1 MDSYA
6 AIQQSPAYMIISLV
20 CAIIGIVASW
30 KIFTKAGEKGWKA
43 IIPVY
48 NGYTSFK
55 LFWNVKMFWITLVLA
70 LALGICVG
78 IAGVAGAMGSM
89 IAFYVSMIAYLV
101 IVVVMLVVSV
111 IHTHRI
117 SKSFGHGAGFTV
129 GLIFLSIIFVLILAF
144 GKSEYK
150 KLED

>member
-6 AIQQSPAYMIISLV
+6 AIQQSPAYIIISLV
-20 CAIIGIVASW
+20 CAIIGIVANW
-30 KIFTKAGEKGWKA
+30 KIFTKAGEKGWKS
-43 IIPVY
+43 IIPIY

-70 LALGICVG
+70 FALSISIT
-78 IAGVAGAMGSM
+78 IAGVAGAMGST
-89 IAFYVSMIAYLV
+89 IAFAVLMIVYLAILVAMLV
-101 IVVVMLVVSV
+101 IAI
-111 IHTHRI
+111 IHTHRM

-129 GLIFLSIIFVLILAF
+129 GLIFLSVIFVLILAF

-150 KLED
+150 KLEN